1 MKLRPRLRAYLLHPE
16 RPVPAASLCLERLI
30 LCPVPRSF
38 AAYFF
43 LRMATSSRKKSAVPA
58 LVINPEPTVTPEPEP
73 APAPRKVAKARK
85 AAAPKPNA
93 PAPAAPDAS
102 RTGATATDNRPTA
115 EAGSP
120 TEAPADRLNQIFEG
134 LKQKSTAKQAIY
146 RNTQAA
152 FDCLRLVSQ
161 ELVVELSRKLTP
173 LDSSVVIEYRS
184 INDMEFHIRFSGD
197 LLVFVM
203 HSNIVTFP
211 DDYGPMSSKY
221 VEVDFRRRFFGHIM
235 AYNFMADSIKYQR
248 LNDPGYLV
256 GRLLVNIDNH
266 YFLEGVQQLELPDN
280 DMSDNRI
287 TPETMR
293 LFVESAMIAAVNN
306 DLIAPPLPEIQKIS
320 VKQKLENQQ
329 VSRGSKV
336 GFSFSNE
343 QVF

>member
-1 MKLRPRLRAYLLHPE
+1 MAKSTPPKSSEPE
-16 RPVPAASLCLERLI
+16 LFTTVDLAATPPADLSSAPVPTPAKA
-30 LCPVPRSF
+30 V
-38 AAYFF
+38 
-43 LRMATSSRKKSAVPA
+43 KKS
-58 LVINPEPTVTPEPEP
+58 
-73 APAPRKVAKARK
+73 KAGASK
-85 AAAPKPNA
+85 SKKEQPS
-93 PAPAAPDAS
+93 PAAPTPVAADAS
-102 RTGATATDNRPTA
+102 HSGATATNNHPTA

-120 TEAPADRLNQIFEG
+120 VEAPADRLDQIFEG

-161 ELVVELSRKLTP
+161 ELVVELTRRLTP

-211 DDYGPMSSKY
+211 DEYGPMPSKY
-221 VEVDFRRRFFGHIM
+221 VEADFRRRFFGHIM

-248 LNDPGYLV
+248 MNDPGYLV
-256 GRLLVNIDNH
+256 GRLLVNIENH

-280 DMSDNRI
+280 DMSDNI
-287 TPETMR
+287 ISPGTMR

-306 DLIAPPLPEIQKIS
+306 DLIAPLLPEIQKIS
-320 VKQKLENQQ
+320 VKQKMENQQ

-336 GFSFSNE
+336 GFSFSA
-343 QVF
+343 QQTF

>member
-1 MKLRPRLRAYLLHPE
+1 MPKSPTPNKVETELFTQTE
-16 RPVPAASLCLERLI
+16 VPA
-30 LCPVPRSF
+30 
-38 AAYFF
+38 
-43 LRMATSSRKKSAVPA
+43 T
-58 LVINPEPTVTPEPEP
+58 P
-73 APAPRKVAKARK
+73 APPQPSPVSAPKKRTSKTAKVAPVLAT
-85 AAAPKPNA
+85 PPG
-93 PAPAAPDAS
+93 S
-102 RTGATATDNRPTA
+102 SSGATATDDRPAA

-120 TEAPADRLNQIFEG
+120 TEAPADRLNEIFDG
-134 LKQKSTAKQAIY
+134 LKQKSAAKQAIF

-161 ELVVELSRKLTP
+161 ELVVELTRRLTP
-173 LDSSVVIEYRS
+173 LDSSVMIEYRS
-184 INDMEFHIRFSGD
+184 INDMEYHIRFSGD
-197 LLVFVM
+197 LLVFIM
-203 HSNIVTFP
+203 HSNIVTFA
-211 DDYGPMSSKY
+211 DDYGPMPSKY
-221 VEVDFRRRFFGHIM
+221 VEADFRRRFFGHIM

-266 YFLEGVQQLELPDN
+266 YFLEGVQQLELPEN
-280 DMSDNRI
+280 DMADNPI
-287 TPETMR
+287 TPKAMR

-343 QVF
+343 QLSAG

>member
-1 MKLRPRLRAYLLHPE
+1 MAKTSRPKTA
-16 RPVPAASLCLERLI
+16 PAS
-30 LCPVPRSF
+30 
-38 AAYFF
+38 
-43 LRMATSSRKKSAVPA
+43 PA
-58 LVINPEPTVTPEPEP
+58 DELVAEPKPKR
-73 APAPRKVAKARK
+73 APRKTAPAETP
-85 AAAPKPNA
+85 AAAPA
-93 PAPAAPDAS
+93 TYS
-102 RTGATATDNRPTA
+102 GATATNDAPTA
-115 EAGSP
+115 APGAP
-120 TEAPADRLNQIFEG
+120 AEAPPDRLDQIFAG
-134 LKQKSTAKQAIY
+134 LREKSTAKQAIF
-146 RNTQAA
+146 RATQAA
-152 FDCLRLVSQ
+152 FDTLRLVSQ

-173 LDSSVVIEYRS
+173 LDASVIIEYRP
-184 INDMEFHIRFSGD
+184 INEMEFHIKFSGD

-211 DDYGPMSSKY
+211 DDYGPMATAY
-221 VEVDFRRRFFGHIM
+221 VEADFRRRFFGHIM

-280 DMSDNRI
+280 DMSDNLV
-287 TPETMR
+287 TPEALR

-336 GFSFSNE
+336 GFSFSH
-343 QVF
+343 QQQY

>member
-1 MKLRPRLRAYLLHPE
+1 MPEAGSRLFSAGHVVYIRGGGLFIRTFPHRMAKSTKKNAEPE
-16 RPVPAASLCLERLI
+16 LFTAAPTPEQPVVPAPVP
-30 LCPVPRSF
+30 
-38 AAYFF
+38 
-43 LRMATSSRKKSAVPA
+43 KKAPKQKA
-58 LVINPEPTVTPEPEP
+58 PK
-73 APAPRKVAKARK
+73 APAPV
-85 AAAPKPNA
+85 A
-93 PAPAAPDAS
+93 PAVSGAS
-102 RTGATATDNRPTA
+102 PSGATATDNRPTA

-120 TEAPADRLNQIFEG
+120 TAAPADRLGQIFDG
-134 LKQKSTAKQAIY
+134 LKQKSAAKQAIF

-161 ELVVELSRKLTP
+161 ELVLELTRKLTP
-173 LDSSVVIEYRS
+173 LDSSVLIEYRP
-184 INDMEFHIRFSGD
+184 INEMEFHIRFSGD

-211 DDYGPMSSKY
+211 DDYGPMPSKY
-221 VEVDFRRRFFGHIM
+221 VEEDFRRRFFGHIM

-280 DMSDNRI
+280 DMSDNPV
-287 TPETMR
+287 TPESMR

-336 GFSFSNE
+336 GFSFSSE
-343 QVF
+343 QVL

>member
-1 MKLRPRLRAYLLHPE
+1 MGAQ
-16 RPVPAASLCLERLI
+16 
-30 LCPVPRSF
+30 
-38 AAYFF
+38 FF
-43 LRMATSSRKKSAVPA
+43 SRMATKPTRKSVDPELFTTDVPPAAVPTELPDAAPPRKKSARPTKAKVNPPA
-58 LVINPEPTVTPEPEP
+58 EP
-73 APAPRKVAKARK
+73 APA
-85 AAAPKPNA
+85 AAELA
-93 PAPAAPDAS
+93 APAAP
-102 RTGATATDNRPTA
+102 TGATATDNRPTA

-120 TEAPADRLNQIFEG
+120 TEAPPDRLNQIFEG

-173 LDSSVVIEYRS
+173 LDSSVVIEYRP
-184 INDMEFHIRFSGD
+184 INDIEFHIRFSGD

-211 DDYGPMSSKY
+211 DDYGPMPSKY
-221 VEVDFRRRFFGHIM
+221 VEEDFRRRFFGHIM

-256 GRLLVNIDNH
+256 GRLLVNIENH

-280 DMSDNRI
+280 DMSDNI
-287 TPETMR
+287 ISPDMMK
-293 LFVESAMIAAVNN
+293 LFVESAVIAAVNN
-306 DLIAPPLPEIQKIS
+306 DLIAPPLPEIQRIS

-336 GFSFSNE
+336 GFSFSAQ
-343 QVF
+343 QVL

>member
-1 MKLRPRLRAYLLHPE
+1 MAKKPTKKSVDPE
-16 RPVPAASLCLERLI
+16 LFSTDVPA
-30 LCPVPRSF
+30 VPTE
-38 AAYFF
+38 
-43 LRMATSSRKKSAVPA
+43 LPPAVPPRKRPA
-58 LVINPEPTVTPEPEP
+58 RPTQTKPDKPSKT
-73 APAPRKVAKARK
+73 APAQ
-85 AAAPKPNA
+85 AAQAT
-93 PAPAAPDAS
+93 PAAESLAHS
-102 RTGATATDNRPTA
+102 GATATDNRPTA

-120 TEAPADRLNQIFEG
+120 TQAPADRLNQIFDG
-134 LKQKSTAKQAIY
+134 LKQKSTAKQAIF
-146 RNTQAA
+146 RNTLAA

-203 HSNIVTFP
+203 HSNVVTFP
-211 DDYGPMSSKY
+211 DDYGPMPSKY
-221 VEVDFRRRFFGHIM
+221 VEEDFRRRFFGHIM

-256 GRLLVNIDNH
+256 GRLLVNINSH

-280 DMSDNRI
+280 DMSDNAI
-287 TPETMR
+287 TPEAMR
-293 LFVESAMIAAVNN
+293 LFVESSMIAAVNN

-336 GFSFSNE
+336 GFSFSHE
-343 QVF
+343 QTF

>member
-1 MKLRPRLRAYLLHPE
+1 MAKSTKKNTAPE
-16 RPVPAASLCLERLI
+16 LFTPSETAA
-30 LCPVPRSF
+30 
-38 AAYFF
+38 
-43 LRMATSSRKKSAVPA
+43 PA
-58 LVINPEPTVTPEPEP
+58 LEQL
-73 APAPRKVAKARK
+73 
-85 AAAPKPNA
+85 
-93 PAPAAPDAS
+93 APAAVKKRAAKASKPKKEASEEPLPPDTGH
-102 RTGATATDNRPTA
+102 RGATATDNLPTA

-120 TEAPADRLNQIFEG
+120 TQAPADRLDQIFDG

-161 ELVVELSRKLTP
+161 ELVLELTRKLTP

-184 INDMEFHIRFSGD
+184 INDMEFHIKFSGD

-203 HSNIVTFP
+203 HSNVVTFA
-211 DDYGPMSSKY
+211 DEYGPMPSAY
-221 VEVDFRRRFFGHIM
+221 VSADFRRRFFGHIM
-235 AYNFMADSIKYQR
+235 AYNFMADSIKYHR

-256 GRLLVNIDNH
+256 GRLLVNIENH
-266 YFLEGVQQLELPDN
+266 YYLEGVQQLELPDN
-280 DMSDNRI
+280 DMSDNI
-287 TPETMR
+287 ISTDTMR

-336 GFSFSNE
+336 GFTFSAE
-343 QVF
+343 QQFE

>member
-1 MKLRPRLRAYLLHPE
+1 
-16 RPVPAASLCLERLI
+16 
-30 LCPVPRSF
+30 
-38 AAYFF
+38 
-43 LRMATSSRKKSAVPA
+43 MAKSSPKKSAAPE
-58 LVINPEPTVTPEPEP
+58 LLTNPEPIVTPQPTL
-73 APAPRKVAKARK
+73 APARRK
-85 AAAPKPNA
+85 AAKTPKA
-93 PAPAAPDAS
+93 SEAPAAKPSTPRPAAPEAGH
-102 RTGATATDNRPTA
+102 TGATATNNRPTA

-134 LKQKSTAKQAIY
+134 LKQKSSAKQAIY

-211 DDYGPMSSKY
+211 DDYGPMPSKY
-221 VEVDFRRRFFGHIM
+221 VEADFRRRFFGHIM

-256 GRLLVNIDNH
+256 GRLLVNINNH

-280 DMSDNRI
+280 DMSDNPV
-287 TPETMR
+287 TPESMR

-336 GFSFSNE
+336 GFSFSAE
-343 QVF
+343 QAL